1 MLYDKPTPLSQ
12 NSTPITKMSSISD
25 LRRTTEASSRGIAWF
40 CLAPTLSLLATA
52 TAANT
57 PAVLQCL
64 EPDDRFALHV
74 LAHNL
79 DAGEL
84 DLDSG
89 YAVTVK
95 GNDDGH
101 VAVVESVNVDLFR
114 RRMIE
119 SLSRS
124 TAR

>member
-1 MLYDKPTPLSQ
+1 
-12 NSTPITKMSSISD
+12 MSLISD
-25 LRRTTEASSRGIAWF
+25 LRCATEASSRGVARF
-40 CLAPTLSLLATA
+40 CLA
-52 TAANT
+52 
-57 PAVLQCL
+57 
-64 EPDDRFALHV
+64 PDDRFALHV

-79 DAGEL
+79 NAGEL

-89 YAVTVK
+89 FAVTVE